1 MGIWGGIGMDGDLWG
16 WGEMGEMGEMGEEMG
31 RREGR
36 ERGG

>member
-1 MGIWGGIGMDGDLWG
+1 MGIWGGIGTDGALWG
-16 WGEMGEMGEMGEEMG
+16 WGEMGEMGEEMG

>member
-16 WGEMGEMGEMGEEMG
+16 WGEMGEMGEEMG
-31 RREGR
+31 RERGR

>member
-16 WGEMGEMGEMGEEMG
+16 WGEMGEEMG